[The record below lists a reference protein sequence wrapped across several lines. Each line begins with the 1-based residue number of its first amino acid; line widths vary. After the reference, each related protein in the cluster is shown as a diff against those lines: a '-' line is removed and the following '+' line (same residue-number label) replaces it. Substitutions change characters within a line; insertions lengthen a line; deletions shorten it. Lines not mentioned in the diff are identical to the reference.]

1 MDGERRVRPS
11 DWLLPV
17 SFALAYFAGA
27 ELSQLLSV
35 KPGNIITLWPP
46 SGLYLAVLLVTPSAQ
61 WPRLMAVAALA
72 NVASGAFHGQMG
84 WVSASVWLATTLEA
98 VTGAWLLRWLFPG
111 PFKIDRLE
119 NILGLAAVCGLV
131 SAPVGAIVGA
141 LTLRLARGVVFAAEG
156 LTWWIADVVGI
167 LAVAP
172 LVLAFKDD
180 AEVPLAR
187 LSPWRKLEA
196 GLFLATTAVVTTVVF
211 GVLPGRPLKFAVY
224 PCLLWGALRFGLRGT
239 SAAIALL
246 SLLAISFTSIESTAF
261 STAGLPPLTGM
272 HVVQLFLSVTALSFL
287 SLAGVIR
294 ERDQASRQLGRLYDH
309 VRQSENEL
317 RDVIDTIPTGV
328 GAALPDGSIEFVNRR
343 WADYAGMADSSGSRW
358 QAGVHPDDLGRHMAR
373 WRASLATGEPFENEV
388 RFRGAAD
395 GGYRWF
401 VVRAVPQR
409 DARGTIRK
417 WYGVSTDIDHRK
429 RVEGLLAGEKQILEM
444 VARGSSLSHVL
455 DGLCRLVEDM
465 APGVLASVL
474 LREGD
479 RLRHGA
485 APSLPRPFTQA
496 VDGAAIGPTAG
507 SCGTAAYRGQSV
519 IVDDIA
525 TDPLWD
531 DYRELALPHG
541 LRACWSTPIFSSD
554 GTVIATFAL
563 YYREPR
569 RPGRRDQD
577 IIEQITNL
585 AGVAIQRKLDED
597 KLRDSEEQWRAAFQ
611 NNPTMYFMIDA
622 KGTFVSV
629 NPSGA
634 EQLGYTVDELVGR
647 SMLDVFFEADRE
659 AVQRNI
665 AACFERLGHASS
677 WELRKVRKDGTMLH
691 VRETARAM
699 RKSGGD
705 PVILVVCEDITE
717 RKRAEEALR
726 RAQAELAH
734 VTRVTT
740 LGELVASIAH
750 EVNQPLAAIVADAN
764 ACLNWLA
771 VAQPDL
777 ERVREA
783 LAAIVTDGHRA
794 GDVIQ
799 RIRQLATKSEP
810 RKERLDVN
818 DIVRDAVALVRAEV
832 SRYDIALALDL
843 AVALPPIVGDRVQL
857 LQVMLNLVMNAV
869 EAMAPVTGRPRTL
882 IIRSERQ
889 DDDGV
894 RVAVHDTGVGISAR
908 DLDRVFDAFFT
919 TKPGGMGMG
928 LSISRSLVEAH
939 GGRLWI
945 TPREP
950 HGAIFQ
956 LLLPAA

>member
-1 MDGERRVRPS
+1 MDSERRVRPS
-11 DWLLPV
+11 EWLLPV
-17 SFALAYFAGA
+17 SFALAYVAGA
-27 ELSQLLSV
+27 EVSQLLSV
-35 KPGNIITLWPP
+35 KPGNLPTLWPAG
-46 SGLYLAVLLVTPSAQ
+46 GLYLAALLLTPVGQ

-72 NVASGAFHGQMG
+72 SAASGAFDGQKL
-84 WVSASVWLATTLEA
+84 WVSAIIWLATTLEA
-98 VTGAWLLRWLFPG
+98 VAGAWLLRRVFAG
-111 PFKIDRLE
+111 PFRVDRLE
-119 NILGLAAVCGLV
+119 HILGLAAVCGLV
-131 SAPVGAIVGA
+131 SAPVGAVGGA
-141 LTLRLARGVVFAAEG
+141 LALRIAHGAVFGEAW
-156 LTWWIADVVGI
+156 LSWWIADVVGV
-167 LAVAP
+167 LAFTP
-172 LVLAFKDD
+172 LVLAFWEKP
-180 AEVPLAR
+180 EVPPAR
-187 LSPWRKLEA
+187 HSRWRRLEA
-196 GLFLATTAVVTTVVF
+196 GLFLATMVLVVTAVF
-211 GVLPGRPLKFAVY
+211 GVVPGRPVKFAVY
-224 PCLLWGALRFGLRGT
+224 PCLLWAAMRFGPRGT
-239 SAAIALL
+239 SAGIAVL
-246 SLLAISFTSIESTAF
+246 SLLAVSFTLSESDAFATAD
-261 STAGLPPLTGM
+261 LPPLTGM
-272 HVVQLFLSVTALSFL
+272 HLVQLFLSVTALSFL
-287 SLAGVIR
+287 SLAALIR
-294 ERDQASRQLGRLYDH
+294 ERDHASRQFGRLYEH
-309 VRQSENEL
+309 VRERENEL

-328 GAALPDGSIEFVNRR
+328 GAALPDGSMEFVNRR
-343 WADYAGMADSSGSRW
+343 WADYAGMDDSSGSRW
-358 QAGVHPDDLGRHMAR
+358 QAGVHPDDLGPHMDR
-373 WRASLATGEPFENEV
+373 WRASLASGEPFENEV
-388 RFRGAAD
+388 RFRRAAD
-395 GGYRWF
+395 GRYRWF

-409 DARGTIRK
+409 DAHGTIRK

-429 RVEGLLAGEKQILEM
+429 RIEALLAGEKRILEM

-455 DGLCRLVEDM
+455 DGLCRLVEEM

-479 RLRHGA
+479 RLRHGG
-485 APSLPRPFTQA
+485 APSLSKAFTDA
-496 VDGAAIGPTAG
+496 VDGAAIGPSAG
-507 SCGTAAYRGQSV
+507 SCGTAAYRAQQV
-519 IVDDIA
+519 IVADIA
-525 TDPLWD
+525 TDPLWA

-554 GTVIATFAL
+554 GAVIATFAL

-569 RPGRRDQD
+569 SPSRRDQD

-585 AGVAIQRKLDED
+585 AGVAIQRKLHED
-597 KLRDSEEQWRAAFQ
+597 RLRDSEEQWRAVFQ
-611 NNPTMYFMIDA
+611 NNPTMYFVIDA

-634 EQLGYTVDELVGR
+634 EKLGYTVDELVGR
-647 SMLDVFFEADRE
+647 SVLDVFFEADRE
-659 AVQRNI
+659 AVQRHVG
-665 AACFERLGHASS
+665 ACFEQLGQALS
-677 WELRKVRKDGTMLH
+677 WELRKVRKDGTILH

-699 RKSGGD
+699 RRSGRD

-740 LGELVASIAH
+740 LGELAASIAH

-771 VAQPDL
+771 VTQPDL

-783 LAAIVTDGHRA
+783 LAAIITDGHRA

-818 DIVRDAVALVRAEV
+818 VIVRDAVALVRAEV

-843 AVALPPIVGDRVQL
+843 AVALPAIVGDRVQL
-857 LQVMLNLVMNAV
+857 LQVMLNVVMNAV
-869 EAMAPVTGRPRTL
+869 EAMAPVAGRPRAL
-882 IIRSERQ
+882 IIRSERH

-894 RVAVHDTGVGISAR
+894 RVAVHDTGIGISAR

-928 LSISRSLVEAH
+928 LSISRSIVEAH
-939 GGRLWI
+939 GGRLWV

-956 LLLPAA
+956 LVLPAA